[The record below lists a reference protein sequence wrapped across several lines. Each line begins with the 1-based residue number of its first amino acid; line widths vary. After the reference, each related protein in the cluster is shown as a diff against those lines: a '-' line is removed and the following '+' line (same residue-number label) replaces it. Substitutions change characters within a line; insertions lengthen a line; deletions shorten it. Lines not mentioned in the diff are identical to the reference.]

1 MQQPYGRGDRHL
13 AAPGAQAH
21 GLLLPRAGDSYKTYR
36 KLNAQ

>member
-1 MQQPYGRGDRHL
+1 MSAGK
-13 AAPGAQAH
+13 AAQLMATKGAQAH